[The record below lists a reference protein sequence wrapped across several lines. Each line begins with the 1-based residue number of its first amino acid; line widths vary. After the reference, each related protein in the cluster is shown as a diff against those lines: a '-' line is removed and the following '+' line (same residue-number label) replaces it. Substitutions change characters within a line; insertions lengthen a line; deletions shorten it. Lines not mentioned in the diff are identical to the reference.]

1 MPTFGVP
8 LALQMAR
15 DGVEHPRI
23 LTKCAA
29 AIEKHGLNN
38 VGIYRL
44 SGTMSRVKELK
55 NLLDRGMFLFSFIH
69 LRKLH
74 INWFIL

>member
-1 MPTFGVP
+1 MS
-8 LALQMAR
+8 R

-29 AIEKHGLNN
+29 AIEKHGINN

-55 NLLDRGMFLFSFIH
+55 NLLDRGKYSRSLPKFQLFINFSLIFVISFGG
-69 LRKLH
+69 L
-74 INWFIL
+74 